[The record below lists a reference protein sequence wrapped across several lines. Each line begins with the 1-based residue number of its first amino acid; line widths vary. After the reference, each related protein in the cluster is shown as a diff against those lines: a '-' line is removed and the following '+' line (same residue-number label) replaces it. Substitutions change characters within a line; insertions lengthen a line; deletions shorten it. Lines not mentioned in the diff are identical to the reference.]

1 MDISIETCLE
11 YPQRMKPHYL
21 SPFFSP
27 QSVAI
32 VGASERKN
40 SISGM
45 TLSNMLAS
53 GYRGKLY
60 AVNPKYEMV
69 HGVRCYPS
77 LEAIGQAIDLVMLAT
92 PAQTAPA
99 LMEEAGRMGN
109 RSVVVLSGGFS
120 EVGAEG
126 LALEQ
131 AMMEAAHRYGIRV
144 LGPNCIGV
152 IRPSIGLCPPFIQ
165 SGTVAMVSQSTAL
178 ASGVLDWASGN
189 DIGFSAM
196 VSVSNSSDIDF
207 AEVVDYLVSDA
218 QTQSILL
225 FVERIYQP
233 RIFMSAL
240 REAARVKPVIILKA
254 DRWGGLQSGL
264 AELDPQVVAQHD
276 AIFDAALKRAGV
288 VRVRTLTDLFA
299 AARSCSVRYRKSGP
313 RLAIISN
320 GEGPGALAM
329 DQARDV
335 EIPLA
340 TLSQETIGRLNKIMP
355 RHWNGINPLD
365 LGNIGNAETYR
376 EVSQTV
382 LADPQVD
389 SLLVMLS
396 PQVRSEADKTAKV
409 LAELAPTT
417 TKPLMACFMGE
428 RQIGRA
434 RTFLARAGVP
444 HFRTPESAVKAFEFT
459 NIYHHNQKML
469 FQTPAPAAPEKA
481 PDVELARALVSH
493 ALADGHTAT
502 LSEREV
508 ERLLKAFH
516 LTYRSGIPL
525 PPLLDGAGGRRG
537 MTLGIVRDFSLGPA
551 LFLGPQGM
559 AAELSGTFSYGLPPM
574 NHFLASEF
582 IRGSSMASLF
592 NDESFAVNQEELVE
606 LFMRLSSLACEVP
619 QIQKLTLELW
629 LYPQA
634 PAEIA
639 HARVELRRFGEQKSA
654 YAHMAIHPYPADL
667 VRAVTLPK
675 GHQVTFR
682 PIRPEDAEME
692 QDFVRSLSDDS
703 RYYRFMDALRELPRS
718 LLVRFTQLDYQREM
732 AIVAVEKTADGT
744 EKQVG
749 VARYI
754 TNPDGESC
762 EFALVIADDW
772 QGRGLGRTLMRYL
785 MDIAAARGYKTMDG
799 EVLSVNGN
807 MLKLMTT
814 LGFEVHTAPDDPAV
828 KNVSAILIPD

>member
-1 MDISIETCLE
+1 
-11 YPQRMKPHYL
+11 MKPHYL
-21 SPFFSP
+21 SQFFSP

-32 VGASERKN
+32 VGASERAN
-40 SISGM
+40 SLSGM
-45 TLSNMLAS
+45 ALSNMLAS

-69 HGVRCYPS
+69 HAVRCYPS
-77 LEAIGQAIDLVMLAT
+77 LEAIGTSVDLVMIGS
-92 PAQTAPA
+92 PAVTAPG
-99 LMEEAGRMGN
+99 LMEECGKLGN

-120 EVGAEG
+120 EAGAEG
-126 LALEQ
+126 RELEQ
-131 AMMEAAHRYGIRV
+131 TMMAKAREYGIRV

-152 IRPSIGLCPPFIQ
+152 IRPTIGMCPPFIRA
-165 SGTVAMVSQSTAL
+165 GTVAMVSQSSAL
-178 ASGVLDWASGN
+178 SSGVLDWASGN
-189 DIGFSAM
+189 DIGFSTI
-196 VSVSNSSDIDF
+196 VSVGNSSDIDF
-207 AEVVDYLVSDA
+207 AEVVDYLISDGE
-218 QTQSILL
+218 TQSILL

-254 DRWGGLQSGL
+254 DRWGELQSGL
-264 AELDPQVVAQHD
+264 AELDPQLVEQHD

-335 EIPLA
+335 EIPLSI
-340 TLSQETIGRLNKIMP
+340 LSEETVARLHKTMP
-355 RHWNGINPLD
+355 RHWNGLNPLD
-365 LGNIGNAETYR
+365 LGNVASANTYR
-376 EVSQTV
+376 EVTQAV

-389 SLLVMLS
+389 SVLVMLS
-396 PQVRSEADKTAKV
+396 PQVRSEPDKTAKM
-409 LAELAPTT
+409 LTELAPASS
-417 TKPLMACFMGE
+417 KPVMACFMGE

-434 RTFLARAGVP
+434 RAALARASVP

-459 NIYHHNQKML
+459 NAYHHNQKML
-469 FQTPAPAAPEKA
+469 FQTPAPAAQEKA
-481 PDVELARALVSH
+481 PDVATARTVVAQALGEG
-493 ALADGHTAT
+493 ATAMLT
-502 LSEREV
+502 DREV
-508 ERLLKAFH
+508 ERLLKAFD
-516 LTYRSGIPL
+516 LPYRSSIPL
-525 PPLLDGAGGRRG
+525 PPLLDGGGGRRG
-537 MTLGIVRDFSLGPA
+537 LSLGIVRDFSLGPA
-551 LFLGPQGM
+551 LFLGPQGV
-559 AAELSGTFSYGLPPM
+559 AAELPGAFSYGLPPM
-574 NHFLASEF
+574 NHFLASDF
-582 IRGSSMASLF
+582 IRASAISPLLEK
-592 NDESFAVNQEELVE
+592 DSFAVDQDELGKI
-606 LFMRLSSLACEVP
+606 LMHLSSLACEIP

-629 LYPQA
+629 VYPDA

-639 HARVELRRFGEQKSA
+639 HARVELRQFGEQKSP
-654 YAHMAIHPYPADL
+654 YAHMAVHPYPADL
-667 VRAVTLPK
+667 VRKVLLPK
-675 GHQVTFR
+675 GDEVILR

-692 QDFVRSLSDDS
+692 QDFVRALSDDS

-732 AIVAVEKTADGT
+732 AIVAIKTDSDGQ
-744 EKQVG
+744 EHQVG

-762 EFALVIADDW
+762 EFALAVADDW
-772 QGRGLGRTLMRYL
+772 QGKGLGRTLMRYL
-785 MDIAAARGYKTMDG
+785 MDIAASRGYRVMEG

-807 MLKLMTT
+807 MLGLMTS

-828 KNVSAILIPD
+828 KNVTAMLVPSD